1 MYPCY
6 NKIHILYFFFNII
19 QYYPFNLKV
28 QSKIKTCS
36 TYAITGYISDG
47 LGMVSKNVNKYLE
60 NASLGA
66 SSASASN
73 FSEFWIWLSL
83 WLLTWLGLNILESE
97 NEALERDLVDIW
109 LLFVVDL
116 DSFNDFWVLFI
127 GFMPYF
133 MSLLLTFIKVLLLL
147 SETLFYSR
155 VTWVFRMVFNWDV
168 SALWSMVTVDE
179 FVICVFAFADVLSTV
194 FASWNLNFR
203 LKVTFVSTSIY
214 INVFNFSI
222 NAKKTKFQWN
232 YLNYYLHNHIY
243 LRYKLQKLQHFHI
256 QQHMYSHSW

>member
-1 MYPCY
+1 
-6 NKIHILYFFFNII
+6 
-19 QYYPFNLKV
+19 
-28 QSKIKTCS
+28 
-36 TYAITGYISDG
+36 
-47 LGMVSKNVNKYLE
+47 MVSKNVNKYLE
-60 NASLGA
+60 NASLGPS

-97 NEALERDLVDIW
+97 NEALERDLVEIW

-168 SALWSMVTVDE
+168 STLWSMVTVDE
-179 FVICVFAFADVLSTV
+179 FVICVFAFVDVLSTV

-203 LKVTFVSTSIY
+203 F
-214 INVFNFSI
+214 
-222 NAKKTKFQWN
+222 
-232 YLNYYLHNHIY
+232 
-243 LRYKLQKLQHFHI
+243 
-256 QQHMYSHSW
+256 